1 MTYREDYPLSVW
13 LDDVAEIIKR
23 RDFVGKKEA
32 LAGYGDDAFIEMF
45 YKTLGKTY
53 LQPHEKHLREF
64 LKSIRS
70 IATPI
75 LSRTDAAR
83 KAFNKE

>member
-1 MTYREDYPLSVW
+1 M
-13 LDDVAEIIKR
+13 AEIEERSVVKVDAKFTVSEGELR
-23 RDFVGKKEA
+23 ALEA

-45 YKTLGKTY
+45 YKNLGKTY

>member
-1 MTYREDYPLSVW
+1 MV
-13 LDDVAEIIKR
+13 EITERHSISLEAKFTVTEGELR
-23 RDFVGKKEA
+23 ALEA

-45 YKTLGKTY
+45 YKNLGKHY
-53 LQPHEKHLREF
+53 LEPHEKHLREF

-70 IATPI
+70 NASPI

>member
-1 MTYREDYPLSVW
+1 M
-13 LDDVAEIIKR
+13 AEIEERSIVKVDAKFTVSEGELR
-23 RDFVGKKEA
+23 ALEA

-53 LQPHEKHLREF
+53 LQPHEKYLREF

>member
-1 MTYREDYPLSVW
+1 M
-13 LDDVAEIIKR
+13 AEIEERSVVKVDAKFTVSEGELR
-23 RDFVGKKEA
+23 ALEA

-70 IATPI
+70 VATPI

>member
-1 MTYREDYPLSVW
+1 MAGIEERSVVKVDAKFTVSEGE
-13 LDDVAEIIKR
+13 LRAL
-23 RDFVGKKEA
+23 EA